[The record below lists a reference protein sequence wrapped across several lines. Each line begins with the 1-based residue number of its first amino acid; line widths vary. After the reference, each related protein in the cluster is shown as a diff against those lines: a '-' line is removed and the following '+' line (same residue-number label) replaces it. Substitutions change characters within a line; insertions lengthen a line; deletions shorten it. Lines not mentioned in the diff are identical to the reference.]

1 MGVAT
6 AGRCIHRYPRGGTP
20 VLARR
25 VAKGGDGPCPNVSSR
40 TTHRGGRHSAAYVG
54 IKVRPVQPGCHHGVA
69 RRLPAPCLRTVTP
82 PPQVRP
88 AKKTAVPRLREYLGK
103 HEPVRREYD
112 ELEFRCACGFD
123 EATAEDREAYAQ
135 ANGES
140 IRRIIDL
147 ALGAGDRRDL

>member
-1 MGVAT
+1 M
-6 AGRCIHRYPRGGTP
+6 
-20 VLARR
+20 LAD
-25 VAKGGDGPCPNVSSR
+25 GD
-40 TTHRGGRHSAAYVG
+40 A
-54 IKVRPVQPGCHHGVA
+54 
-69 RRLPAPCLRTVTP
+69 

>member
-1 MGVAT
+1 MSQRLISDNASWGPAQRRLRRDKGT
-6 AGRCIHRYPRGGTP
+6 AGPAGVSPRG
-20 VLARR
+20 
-25 VAKGGDGPCPNVSSR
+25 
-40 TTHRGGRHSAAYVG
+40 
-54 IKVRPVQPGCHHGVA
+54 RP
-69 RRLPAPCLRTVTP
+69 PAPGALLADGDAA
-82 PPQVRP
+82 PQVRP